1 MSHSY
6 PSDEKDASL
15 FAEPASAGH
24 DMAFTHD
31 LPPYSPSNPPSAPQV
46 IPGLSHID
54 FAKYR
59 IENSTISPDQTTI
72 TILSKELTSNPRA
85 LEVFLKEQ
93 IKLAPRP
100 TVRITGAIQGP
111 HLIFDLKLDLFRHV
125 TPSAEMHGAWAYTK
139 VEGMDDSA
147 SPIRA
152 DEKAALFSS
161 EPDVTGAG
169 FWLRRFCAD
178 SAPVKK

>member
-1 MSHSY
+1 MSREHTSNA
-6 PSDEKDASL
+6 STFDEKDPSL
-15 FAEPASAGH
+15 FAENEV
-24 DMAFTHD
+24 AFTND
-31 LPPYSPSNPPSAPQV
+31 LPPYSPANPPSQPQ
-46 IPGLSHID
+46 ILPGLAHID

-59 IENSTISPDQTTI
+59 IEGSTLSPDQTTI
-72 TILSKELTSNPRA
+72 TILSKELSSNPKA
-85 LEVFLKEQ
+85 LEAFLKEQ
-93 IKLAPRP
+93 IKLPPRP

-111 HLIFDLKLDLFRHV
+111 HLLFDLRLDFFRHIS
-125 TPSAEMHGAWAYTK
+125 PSAEMNGAWAYTK

-147 SPIRA
+147 SPIKV

-161 EPDVTGAG
+161 EPDATGAG